1 MPAPR
6 PRFTYRLAL
15 RPVDEQMSS
24 AELAAAVQR
33 VLLSLGDSRHG
44 VSIVKIQRPPKQDG
58 TGLYVEATASGPE
71 GWYLDADDELLSQ
84 GLRAELL
91 P

>member
-1 MPAPR
+1 MSSPR
-6 PRFTYRLAL
+6 SRFTYRLAL

-24 AELAAAVQR
+24 AELANTAQR
-33 VLLSLGDSRHG
+33 VLLSLGEGRHR
-44 VSIVKIQRPPKQDG
+44 VAIVKLYRPPRQDG
-58 TGLYVEATASGPE
+58 AGLYVEAEASGPE
-71 GWYLDADDELLSQ
+71 RWYLDADDELHSH

>member
-1 MPAPR
+1 MSAPL

-15 RPVDEQMSS
+15 RPLDDQMSS
-24 AELAAAVQR
+24 ADLANTAQR
-33 VLLSLGDSRHG
+33 VLLSLGDARHG
-44 VSIVKIQRPPKQDG
+44 VSIVKIQRPPKQDA

-71 GWYLDADDELLSQ
+71 GWYLDADDHLLSE
-84 GLRAELL
+84 GLRSELL